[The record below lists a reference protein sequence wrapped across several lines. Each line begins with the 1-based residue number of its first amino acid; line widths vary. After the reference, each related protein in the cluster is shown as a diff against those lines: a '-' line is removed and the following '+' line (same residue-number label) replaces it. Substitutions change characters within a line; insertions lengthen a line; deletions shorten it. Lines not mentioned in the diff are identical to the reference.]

1 MNINEKI
8 IILSGDPNS
17 INSEIIFKSWKKIN
31 KSIKKIY
38 LISNYELIKKQFK
51 ILKYKIKTQKVEDIN
66 ELSNNDNLKILNV
79 DLKYSNPFNVE
90 KKSASSFIIKS
101 LNLGHKLAQNK
112 QSVLG
117 LINCPINKNLLPK
130 RFIGATEFFADKCK
144 IKKNSEVMLIKNNI
158 LSVSP
163 ITTHLEVKK
172 IPQNINKLVIINKV
186 KQINSWFKKVYK
198 IKPNIAVLGLNP
210 HNSELKKTLKK
221 KIIIPA
227 IRTLKKL
234 GLKVSGPLVADTI
247 FINDYK
253 KFDVIVGM
261 YHDQVIAPFKTL
273 FKFDAINMTLGLK
286 YLRLSPDHGTA
297 KDIIFKNKANPYSL
311 IKCINTILKLG

>member
-1 MNINEKI
+1 MKKI

-31 KSIKKIY
+31 KSLKKKIY

-51 ILKYKIKTQKVEDIN
+51 ILKYKIKIQKVENIY
-66 ELSNNDNLKILNV
+66 ELNNDNLKILNV
-79 DLKYSNPFNVE
+79 DLNYSNPFNVE
-90 KKSASSFIIKS
+90 KKSASSFINKS
-101 LNLGHKLAQNK
+101 LNLGHKLALNK
-112 QSVLG
+112 QNVLG

-130 RFIGATEFFADKCK
+130 RFIGATEFFAHKCK
-144 IKKNSEVMLIKNNI
+144 IKKNSEVMLIKNNT

-163 ITTHLEVKK
+163 ITTHLEIKK

-210 HNSELKKTLKK
+210 HNSELKKNSEEK

-227 IRTLKKL
+227 IRSLKKL

-311 IKCINTILKLG
+311 IKCIDTILKLG

>member
-1 MNINEKI
+1 MKKI

-31 KSIKKIY
+31 KSIKKKIY

-210 HNSELKKTLKK
+210 HNSELKNSEEK
-221 KIIIPA
+221 
-227 IRTLKKL
+227 
-234 GLKVSGPLVADTI
+234 
-247 FINDYK
+247 N
-253 KFDVIVGM
+253 
-261 YHDQVIAPFKTL
+261 YHSCYQ
-273 FKFDAINMTLGLK
+273 
-286 YLRLSPDHGTA
+286 
-297 KDIIFKNKANPYSL
+297 
-311 IKCINTILKLG
+311 NT